1 MPLFSNICLE
11 FYNTETHGFIWFSE
25 KILISFF
32 NVQDMSGN
40 TLSQD
45 RKEVR
50 LKIDQRGM

>member
-50 LKIDQRGM
+50 LKIDQSGM